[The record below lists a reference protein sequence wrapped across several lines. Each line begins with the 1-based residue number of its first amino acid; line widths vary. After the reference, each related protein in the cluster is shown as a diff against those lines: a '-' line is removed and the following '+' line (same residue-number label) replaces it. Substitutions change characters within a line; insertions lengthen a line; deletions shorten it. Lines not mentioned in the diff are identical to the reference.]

1 MQTLRNRTF
10 LPLKFYFDKKVRKLN
25 FIFFELTQKCNL
37 SCVHCGS
44 DCNKD
49 NNSADLPADVILKT
63 LIDVKKKFDSHKI
76 TIVLSGGEP
85 TIYPG
90 VWDLGKKII
99 DLEFPWG
106 MVTNG
111 LSWDEKTIKKAKESR
126 MHSATVSIDGLEENH
141 NWFRGNPKSFRKAK
155 NALKMILETPEI
167 YKKDVVTVVN
177 RRNLNELDDIYEM
190 LKKMGLKRWRL
201 TGVDPIGRAKD
212 NPDLFLKPD
221 EYVKFM
227 EKIKELRNRREIDLM
242 YACNGYMGPFYE
254 NDIRSRPFFCMAGIN
269 VAGVMVDGSILACP
283 NIDRKLSQGNIYNDS
298 LVDVWE
304 NKFKPFIDRSWKK
317 TDICSDCSEWKMCE
331 GGPMHL
337 WNYEEKTLSLCHYK
351 DLILNGEKK

>member
-63 LIDVKKKFDSHKI
+63 LIDVKKKYDSHNI

-126 MHSATVSIDGLEENH
+126 MHSVTVSIDGLEENH

-167 YKKDVVTVVN
+167 YKKDVVTVIN

-201 TGVDPIGRAKD
+201 TGVDPIGRAK
-212 NPDLFLKPD
+212 
-221 EYVKFM
+221 
-227 EKIKELRNRREIDLM
+227 
-242 YACNGYMGPFYE
+242 
-254 NDIRSRPFFCMAGIN
+254 
-269 VAGVMVDGSILACP
+269 
-283 NIDRKLSQGNIYNDS
+283 
-298 LVDVWE
+298 
-304 NKFKPFIDRSWKK
+304 
-317 TDICSDCSEWKMCE
+317 
-331 GGPMHL
+331 
-337 WNYEEKTLSLCHYK
+337 
-351 DLILNGEKK
+351 